1 LRHFI
6 NHDKHYQSNRQGK
19 ILEELRGK
27 KDVGPTCGFAASL
40 EVGLGATVDT
50 LQTGYLC
57 VYASREDKRQGI
69 CPRAATRPTAL
80 DHATLLRW
88 APVVPHGPWLQTP
101 PPCTGGLRCYHVFR
115 DLEPHLTSPQGGGAL
130 ALPCV
135 PWLWIP
141 PLFPRGSVAAT
152 CSWLSMGHGNKERH
166 SCTRR
171 IARHAYYRGTPTH
184 CRGACKTCGQM
195 TLS

>member
-1 LRHFI
+1 MLAPHVDLQPLSRWIWGPLSIPCRPGTSAYMLQERIRGRAYVHVLPRVLQLWTMPPCLGELQWCRMAHGSRPRLRA
-6 NHDKHYQSNRQGK
+6 QEGS
-19 ILEELRGK
+19 
-27 KDVGPTCGFAASL
+27 
-40 EVGLGATVDT
+40 GATTCSVT
-50 LQTGYLC
+50 
-57 VYASREDKRQGI
+57 
-69 CPRAATRPTAL
+69 
-80 DHATLLRW
+80 W
-88 APVVPHGPWLQTP
+88 N
-101 PPCTGGLRCYHVFR
+101 
-115 DLEPHLTSPQGGGAL
+115 LTSPRLRGGGAL

-152 CSWLSMGHGNKERH
+152 YSWLSMGHGNKERH

-171 IARHAYYRGTPTH
+171 AARHAYYRGTPTH